1 MDMLQGGR
9 GVVRV
14 RNTPIM
20 SGGEPVW
27 YSVCAERVAWKD
39 FRHQPEND
47 WSNVNWC
54 AFRHYL
60 DRDQLEELNP
70 ADGAKVRLDH
80 TVAAEDTAGSYGKTQ
95 GPTDVFKR
103 AAVWE
108 VWDKRTRRCLFIAP
122 SWKKRPL
129 KIEDDPLRLEQ
140 FFPVAPPI
148 WADKDPDSMVPL
160 PDFRLYEDL
169 ASELD
174 EITRRIQALI
184 RVCKWRGIYNSAM
197 GMIASLESA
206 DDGDLKPVDM
216 VDPTVSLDNYVWLMP
231 VERVAEVLQQLYLQR
246 KEILGTIYEITG
258 LSDIIRGNTDP
269 SETLGSQR
277 IKAQW
282 ASGKLSTRQGDV
294 ARLCRDIIRLKAEI
308 IVEHWPPEVL
318 SAMTGIMV
326 TPPIA
331 QLLTSD
337 QLRMWR
343 IDVETDSTIQADLT
357 DARENIG
364 QLIEGT
370 GRFITAI
377 APAVQGGLV
386 SKAEAIKL
394 LAAFSKPFR
403 LGRSAE
409 QVFDEMVAKAEQ
421 EAQQP
426 PQPPPPDPKMLE
438 VQATDAREREK
449 MQLDMEYKAAMLQL
463 ERDKAGVDP
472 GTIAARNAGAQSD
485 IQLAQA
491 RIPFEAQKMQFE
503 LAKHQSDLAERKAEA
518 FAAERSRQAD
528 ADRQRLEIEAF
539 TATKRAEIIKAETDV
554 AIAEASARKADEIAK
569 AKAQI
574 ELQAL
579 ADKAALARREQLAIA
594 EDARRRREI
603 DEKAYLRIKEAEIV
617 DIEAKAA
624 ASRAQSLSVSTE
636 VTAKQEMM
644 ALEIEK
650 LRGENEMMRAGS
662 QSDIDTRAQEPAR
675 QEEDARRFDAL
686 AEVMRQQAE
695 MLQTLVSVVAAPKMV
710 VRDNDGIIVGT
721 RTVLQ

>member
-1 MDMLQGGR
+1 MLTSGGEEQQRLERPEDLGTDDRALVRYWLMEIDNAGQVMKSWDQDAERICKKYRDENRGLRSGNRFNILASNINTQRPALYNSTPIPDIRRRNQGVPDPITTDAAAVMERAVALSLEDGRFDDAIKSAIMDMLQGGR

-39 FRHQPEND
+39 FRHQPESD

-337 QLRMWR
+337 QLRMWS

-370 GRFITAI
+370 GGFITAI

-449 MQLDMEYKAAMLQL
+449 MQLEHQREMEKMNVDAQFKGVQLQI
-463 ERDKAGVDP
+463 EHKKAGLDEQS
-472 GTIAARNAGAQSD
+472 IAVQQQLDQAKDSVCSARNG
-485 IQLAQA
+485 
-491 RIPFEAQKMQFE
+491 
-503 LAKHQSDLAERKAEA
+503 
-518 FAAERSRQAD
+518 
-528 ADRQRLEIEAF
+528 
-539 TATKRAEIIKAETDV
+539 
-554 AIAEASARKADEIAK
+554 DEG
-569 AKAQI
+569 
-574 ELQAL
+574 
-579 ADKAALARREQLAIA
+579 R
-594 EDARRRREI
+594 
-603 DEKAYLRIKEAEIV
+603 
-617 DIEAKAA
+617 
-624 ASRAQSLSVSTE
+624 
-636 VTAKQEMM
+636 
-644 ALEIEK
+644 
-650 LRGENEMMRAGS
+650 
-662 QSDIDTRAQEPAR
+662 
-675 QEEDARRFDAL
+675 
-686 AEVMRQQAE
+686 
-695 MLQTLVSVVAAPKMV
+695 
-710 VRDNDGIIVGT
+710 
-721 RTVLQ
+721 